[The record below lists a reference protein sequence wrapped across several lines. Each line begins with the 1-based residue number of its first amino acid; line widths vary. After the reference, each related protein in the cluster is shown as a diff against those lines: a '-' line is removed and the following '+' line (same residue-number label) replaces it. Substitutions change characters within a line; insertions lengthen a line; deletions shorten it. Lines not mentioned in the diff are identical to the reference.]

1 MTAPV
6 TPPSEKEIVALRDLV
21 VKILDDNKA
30 MDINAIDL
38 RGKSPVADFMV
49 IASGGSARQVAA
61 LAQRVM
67 EETKKSFPGI
77 QARAEG
83 LAEADWV
90 LVDLHDIIV
99 HIFRPDVR
107 QFYSLEKMWSIAT
120 LPATEQR
127 VMMTKK
133 KT

>member
-1 MTAPV
+1 
-6 TPPSEKEIVALRDLV
+6 
-21 VKILDDNKA
+21 
-30 MDINAIDL
+30 
-38 RGKSPVADFMV
+38 MV

-61 LAQRVM
+61 LAQRII
-67 EETKKSFPGI
+67 EEAKKNFPHI
-77 QARAEG
+77 HARAEG

-90 LVDLHDIIV
+90 LVDLNDIIV

-120 LPATEQR
+120 LPVTEQR